1 MVAAAAALLMV
12 GATGALYYY
21 GLPAWAQGLG
31 LGGATGEPD
40 LVIELPPNQDHRE
53 LPDGTIYFAASG
65 VIIHLTDREQCVP
78 PILASSAERR
88 VGKECVSQCSSPW
101 TPGH

>member
-40 LVIELPPNQDHRE
+40 LVIELPPNPYHRE
-53 LPDGTIYFAASG
+53 LPDGPIHFAASG
-65 VIIHLTDREQCVP
+65 AILNPTARQQRVP
-78 PILASSAERR
+78 PILPPLRHPQ
-88 VGKECVSQCSSPW
+88 GTNGSSP
-101 TPGH
+101 HNHHAVR